1 MLMNNLSLQR
11 GRGLF
16 LNKNCYV
23 KHPLLGEIESL
34 DYDKYEQGLVSEY
47 GYDKYNQ
54 LLYSLILTSK
64 DLADILWFENQI
76 WYEDIKSEWDF
87 FIQRAL
93 AQTKIIEVDMDL
105 EEIQGRTK
113 AIAIDGI
120 LKESLNFFLNL
131 KDEFIL
137 VEKSIE
143 NSETYQVIL
152 CNAQL
157 KEENVNENNEKK
169 TIYFVDENSF
179 KFTELYYNKVVQFL
193 KQINWINIE
202 YDFVKGGTK
211 NAKIYILKNLYKK
224 RSKNKKN
231 LIDISTI
238 NSSINAK
245 GKEDTWNMPIYAFYD
260 CYYRLVKID
269 EYNNTMSALYA
280 GGIDTKKNPINWEK
294 INWSSVITN

>member
-11 GRGLF
+11 GRSLF
-16 LNKNCYV
+16 LNKNCCV
-23 KHPLLGEIESL
+23 KHPILGEIESL

-113 AIAIDGI
+113 AIAIDGS

-143 NSETYQVIL
+143 NSEAYQVIL

-157 KEENVNENNEKK
+157 KEENTNENNEKK

-294 INWSSVITN
+294 INWTSVITN

>member
-1 MLMNNLSLQR
+1 MNNLSLQR
-11 GRGLF
+11 GRKLF
-16 LNKNCYV
+16 LNRTYYV
-23 KHPLLGEIESL
+23 KHPTLGEIENL
-34 DYDKYEQGLVSEY
+34 DYDKYEQGLVNEY

-54 LLYSLILTSK
+54 LLYSLILNSK
-64 DLADILWFENQI
+64 DLADILWFESQI
-76 WYEDIKSEWDF
+76 WYEDIKNEWDF

-93 AQTKIIEVDMDL
+93 AQTKIIEVDMNIED
-105 EEIQGRTK
+105 IQGRTK
-113 AIAIDGI
+113 AIAIDGNI
-120 LKESLNFFLNL
+120 KEALNFFL
-131 KDEFIL
+131 DIDGEFIL
-137 VEKSIE
+137 IEKAIE
-143 NSETYQVIL
+143 NSDQYQIIL
-152 CNAQL
+152 CNAKL
-157 KEENVNENNEKK
+157 KEKFVNESNEE
-169 TIYFVDENSF
+169 ENLYYVQEDNF
-179 KFTELYYNKVVQFL
+179 KFTELYYNRVVEFL

-202 YDFVKGGTK
+202 YNFVKGGTK

-224 RSKNKKN
+224 RNKNKKQT
-231 LIDISTI
+231 IDISTI

>member
-1 MLMNNLSLQR
+1 MNSLSLQR

-16 LNKNCYV
+16 LNAKYSV
-23 KHPLLGEIESL
+23 KHPTLGEIENL
-34 DYDKYEQGLVSEY
+34 DYDKYEQGLVDEY

-54 LLYSLILTSK
+54 LLYALILNSK

-93 AQTKIIEVDMDL
+93 AQTKIIEVDMNIED
-105 EEIQGRTK
+105 IQGRTK
-113 AIAIDGI
+113 AIAIDGNI
-120 LKESLNFFLNL
+120 KEALNFFL
-131 KDEFIL
+131 DIDGEFIL
-137 VEKSIE
+137 IEKAIE
-143 NSETYQVIL
+143 NSDQYQIIL
-152 CNAQL
+152 CNAQY
-157 KEENVNENNEKK
+157 KEQYINENGDSI
-169 TIYFVDENSF
+169 TVYDVDESSF
-179 KFTELYYNKVVQFL
+179 KFTELYYNKVVEFL

-202 YDFVKGGTK
+202 YDFVKGGTR

-224 RSKNKKN
+224 RNKIKKQS
-231 LIDISTI
+231 IDISTI
-238 NSSINAK
+238 NSSVIAK
-245 GKEDTWNMPIYAFYD
+245 GKQDTWAMPIYAFYD
-260 CYYRLVKID
+260 CYYRLVKIE

>member
-1 MLMNNLSLQR
+1 MNNLSLQR

-16 LNKNCYV
+16 LNAKYSV
-23 KHPLLGEIESL
+23 KHPTLGEIENL
-34 DYDKYEQGLVSEY
+34 DYDKYEQGLVNEY

-54 LLYSLILTSK
+54 LLYALILNSK

-93 AQTKIIEVDMDL
+93 AQTKIIEVDMNIED
-105 EEIQGRTK
+105 IQGRTK
-113 AIAIDGI
+113 AIAIDGNI
-120 LKESLNFFLNL
+120 KEALNFFL
-131 KDEFIL
+131 DIDGEFIL
-137 VEKSIE
+137 LEKAVE
-143 NSETYQVIL
+143 NSDQYQIIL
-152 CNAQL
+152 CNAQY
-157 KEENVNENNEKK
+157 KEQYINENGDSI
-169 TIYFVDENSF
+169 TVYDVDESSF
-179 KFTELYYNKVVQFL
+179 KFTELYYNKVVEFL

-202 YDFVKGGTK
+202 YDFVKGGTR

-224 RSKNKKN
+224 RNKIKKQS
-231 LIDISTI
+231 IDISTI
-238 NSSINAK
+238 NSSVIAK
-245 GKEDTWNMPIYAFYD
+245 GKQDTWAMPIYAFYD

>member
-1 MLMNNLSLQR
+1 MNNLSLQR

-16 LNKNCYV
+16 LNAKYSV
-23 KHPLLGEIESL
+23 KHPTLGEIENL

-54 LLYSLILTSK
+54 LLYALILNSK

-93 AQTKIIEVDMDL
+93 AQTKIIEVDMNIED
-105 EEIQGRTK
+105 IQGRTK
-113 AIAIDGI
+113 AIAIDGNI
-120 LKESLNFFLNL
+120 KEALNFFL
-131 KDEFIL
+131 DIDGEFIL
-137 VEKSIE
+137 IEKAIE
-143 NSETYQVIL
+143 NSDQYQIIL
-152 CNAQL
+152 CNAQY
-157 KEENVNENNEKK
+157 KEQYINENGDSI
-169 TIYFVDENSF
+169 TVYDVDENSF
-179 KFTELYYNKVVQFL
+179 KFTELYYNKVVEFL

-202 YDFVKGGTK
+202 YDFVKGGTR

-224 RSKNKKN
+224 RSKIKKQS
-231 LIDISTI
+231 IDISTI
-238 NSSINAK
+238 NSSVIAK
-245 GKEDTWNMPIYAFYD
+245 GKQDTWAMPIYAFYD
-260 CYYRLVKID
+260 CYYRLVKIE

-280 GGIDTKKNPINWEK
+280 GGIDTKKNPINWDK

>member
-1 MLMNNLSLQR
+1 MNNLSLQR

-16 LNKNCYV
+16 LNAKYSV
-23 KHPLLGEIESL
+23 KHPTLGEIENL

-54 LLYSLILTSK
+54 LLYALILNSK

-93 AQTKIIEVDMDL
+93 AQTKIIEVDMNIED
-105 EEIQGRTK
+105 IQGRTK
-113 AIAIDGI
+113 AIAIDGNI
-120 LKESLNFFLNL
+120 KEALNFFL
-131 KDEFIL
+131 DIDGEFIL
-137 VEKSIE
+137 IEKAIE
-143 NSETYQVIL
+143 NSDQYQIIL
-152 CNAQL
+152 CNAQY
-157 KEENVNENNEKK
+157 KEQYINENGDSI
-169 TIYFVDENSF
+169 TVYDVDENSF
-179 KFTELYYNKVVQFL
+179 KFTELYYNKVVEFL

-202 YDFVKGGTK
+202 YDFVKGGTR

-224 RSKNKKN
+224 RNKIKKQS
-231 LIDISTI
+231 IDISTI
-238 NSSINAK
+238 NSSVIAK
-245 GKEDTWNMPIYAFYD
+245 GKQDTWAMPIYAFYD
-260 CYYRLVKID
+260 CYYRLVKIE

-280 GGIDTKKNPINWEK
+280 GGIDTKKNPINWDK

>member
-1 MLMNNLSLQR
+1 MNSLSLQR

-16 LNKNCYV
+16 LNAKYSV
-23 KHPLLGEIESL
+23 KHPTLGEIENL
-34 DYDKYEQGLVSEY
+34 DYDKYEQGLVNEY

-54 LLYSLILTSK
+54 LLYALILNSK

-93 AQTKIIEVDMDL
+93 AQTKIIEVDMNIED
-105 EEIQGRTK
+105 IQGRTK
-113 AIAIDGI
+113 AIAIDGNI
-120 LKESLNFFLNL
+120 KEALNFFL
-131 KDEFIL
+131 DIDGEFIL
-137 VEKSIE
+137 IEKAIE
-143 NSETYQVIL
+143 NSDQYQIIL
-152 CNAQL
+152 CNAQY
-157 KEENVNENNEKK
+157 KEQYINENGDSI
-169 TIYFVDENSF
+169 TVYDVDENSF
-179 KFTELYYNKVVQFL
+179 KFTELYYNKVVEFL

-224 RSKNKKN
+224 RNKIKKQS
-231 LIDISTI
+231 IDISTI
-238 NSSINAK
+238 NSSVIAK
-245 GKEDTWNMPIYAFYD
+245 GKQDTWAMPIYAFYD
-260 CYYRLVKID
+260 CYYRLVKIE

-280 GGIDTKKNPINWEK
+280 GGIDTKKNPINWDK